1 MWMPGSI
8 PKWILVAD
16 DDDLV
21 RQLWTEALA
30 EAGYRTVEARTGR
43 EAIELMRTVV
53 PALMILDLRMPDLT
67 GGAVLQS
74 IQARPILHRIPVLII
89 SGFLEDEPAVD
100 LKLNIVAR
108 LAKPIS
114 LARLREVVAS
124 ALDHPSG
131 DDQRRTAYA

>member
-1 MWMPGSI
+1 MSRTSI

-21 RQLWTEALA
+21 RQLWTEALS

-43 EAIELMRTVV
+43 EAIDLMRTVA
-53 PALMILDLRMPDLT
+53 PDLMILDLRMPDLT

-74 IQARPILHRIPVLII
+74 IQARPVLHRIPVLII

-124 ALDHPSG
+124 ALAHPPT
-131 DDQRRTAYA
+131 DEQRRSAYS

>member
-1 MWMPGSI
+1 MSRAPI

-21 RQLWTEALA
+21 RQLWTEALR

-43 EAIELMRTVV
+43 EAIDLMRTVA
-53 PALMILDLRMPDLT
+53 PDLMILDLRMPDLT

-74 IQARPILHRIPVLII
+74 IQARPVLHRIPVLII
-89 SGFLEDEPAVD
+89 SGFLEDEPVVD

-124 ALDHPSG
+124 ALAHPPT
-131 DDQRRTAYA
+131 DDKRRSTYS

>member
-1 MWMPGSI
+1 MSRTSI

-21 RQLWTEALA
+21 RQLWTEALS
-30 EAGYRTVEARTGR
+30 EAGYRMVEARTGR
-43 EAIELMRTVV
+43 EAIDLMRTVA
-53 PALMILDLRMPDLT
+53 PDLMILDLRMPDLT

-74 IQARPILHRIPVLII
+74 IQARPVLHRIPVLII

-124 ALDHPSG
+124 ALAHPPT
-131 DDQRRTAYA
+131 DDKRRSTYS

>member
-1 MWMPGSI
+1 MSRTSI

-21 RQLWTEALA
+21 RQLWTEALS

-43 EAIELMRTVV
+43 EAIDLMRTVA
-53 PALMILDLRMPDLT
+53 PDLMILDLRMPDLT

-74 IQARPILHRIPVLII
+74 IQARPVLHRIPVLII

-124 ALDHPSG
+124 TLAHPP
-131 DDQRRTAYA
+131 TAEQHRSARS

>member
-1 MWMPGSI
+1 MSRASI

-21 RQLWTEALA
+21 RQMWTEALN

-43 EAIELMRTVV
+43 EAIELMWMVA
-53 PALMILDLRMPDLT
+53 PDLMILDLRMPDLT

-74 IQARPILHRIPVLII
+74 IQARPIFHRIPVLII

-114 LARLREVVAS
+114 LARLREVVAA
-124 ALDHPSG
+124 ALDHRTTG
-131 DDQRRTAYA
+131 DRCPPNA

>member
-1 MWMPGSI
+1 MSRTSI

-21 RQLWTEALA
+21 RQLWTEALS

-43 EAIELMRTVV
+43 EAIDLMRTVA
-53 PALMILDLRMPDLT
+53 PDLMILDLRMPDLT

-74 IQARPILHRIPVLII
+74 IQARPVLHRIPVLII
-89 SGFLEDEPAVD
+89 SGFLEDEPTVD

-124 ALDHPSG
+124 ALAHPPT
-131 DDQRRTAYA
+131 DDKRRSTYS

>member
-1 MWMPGSI
+1 MLRTSI
-8 PKWILVAD
+8 PKWVLVAD

-21 RQLWTEALA
+21 RQLWTEALS

-43 EAIELMRTVV
+43 EAIDLMRTVA
-53 PALMILDLRMPDLT
+53 PDLMILDLRMPDLT

-74 IQARPILHRIPVLII
+74 IQARPVLHRIPVLII

-124 ALDHPSG
+124 ALAHPPTDGQHRS
-131 DDQRRTAYA
+131 AYP